1 MGLWIAVVI
10 AAVVGVGIAA
20 SRFRASSSSRI
31 DVGDV
36 SDSWLRE
43 QRAEKRQD
51 RFSS

>member
-1 MGLWIAVVI
+1 MGVWIAVMI
-10 AAVVGVGIAA
+10 AAVVGVGVAA
-20 SRFRASSSSRI
+20 RRFRAPSSPRI

-51 RFSS
+51 RY